1 MRRSIH
7 SRFCWPWFAA
17 AAFCLAARTVAAAAG
32 EAEANRAEGR
42 PNFVIV
48 FTDDQGYQDMGCFG
62 SPRIRTPR
70 LDRLAREGM
79 RFTSFYAQPVCGPS
93 RTAIMTGCYPMR
105 VAEVGNI
112 KNIHP
117 VVHTREITL
126 AEVLKSRGYATAC
139 FGKWDLARHSQ
150 LEFLPELMPN
160 HQGFDY
166 FFGTPTSNDT
176 IVNLYRNEEL
186 IEEKADMNTLTR
198 RYTDETIGFIDRH
211 RQEPFFVYL
220 PHSMPHTRLGAS
232 DRFRGKSPRG
242 LYGDVIEEIDFSVG
256 RIIDA
261 LEEWKLAS
269 KTYVLFTS
277 DNGPWLVKNKDK
289 KDGSLPSDHG
299 GSAGILRSGKVSTWE
314 GGVRVPTI
322 VWAPGRVPAG
332 TVCNA
337 LAGTMDVLPTFAALA
352 GAEVPTDRKI
362 DGRDIRHLLEGR
374 FDEADPEK
382 TYYYYFL
389 THLQAVR
396 QGKWKLHLPRPQ
408 KAPWLAPFSP
418 NGHIEAA
425 DDVGFE
431 QPALYDLEADLG
443 ETTDVADEHPD
454 VVKRLLNVAEEA
466 RADVGDYNRIGQGA
480 RFFDEGPKRPDA
492 AKWTSPDGS

>member
-1 MRRSIH
+1 
-7 SRFCWPWFAA
+7 
-17 AAFCLAARTVAAAAG
+17 
-32 EAEANRAEGR
+32 
-42 PNFVIV
+42 
-48 FTDDQGYQDMGCFG
+48 
-62 SPRIRTPR
+62 
-70 LDRLAREGM
+70 
-79 RFTSFYAQPVCGPS
+79 
-93 RTAIMTGCYPMR
+93 
-105 VAEVGNI
+105 
-112 KNIHP
+112 
-117 VVHTREITL
+117 
-126 AEVLKSRGYATAC
+126 
-139 FGKWDLARHSQ
+139 
-150 LEFLPELMPN
+150 
-160 HQGFDY
+160 
-166 FFGTPTSNDT
+166 
-176 IVNLYRNEEL
+176 
-186 IEEKADMNTLTR
+186 
-198 RYTDETIGFIDRH
+198 
-211 RQEPFFVYL
+211 
-220 PHSMPHTRLGAS
+220 
-232 DRFRGKSPRG
+232 
-242 LYGDVIEEIDFSVG
+242 
-256 RIIDA
+256 
-261 LEEWKLAS
+261 
-269 KTYVLFTS
+269 
-277 DNGPWLVKNKDK
+277 
-289 KDGSLPSDHG
+289 
-299 GSAGILRSGKVSTWE
+299 
-314 GGVRVPTI
+314 
-322 VWAPGRVPAG
+322 
-332 TVCNA
+332 
-337 LAGTMDVLPTFAALA
+337 MDVLPTFAALA